1 MANTTIVV
9 SNAGWPAAAKKPAPE
24 AAVKVSAPVA
34 SLPKL
39 ATPGAV
45 APPSLAVAKPER
57 ILLERIVDTA
67 PGSAGTVFIQPAE
80 PPSLASSSSK
90 PATPSAPPKAQAE
103 DFRE

>member
-1 MANTTIVV
+1 
-9 SNAGWPAAAKKPAPE
+9 
-24 AAVKVSAPVA
+24 VKTSPPIA

-45 APPSLAVAKPER
+45 APPSLAAVKPER

-80 PPSLASSSSK
+80 LPSLASSSV
-90 PATPSAPPKAQAE
+90 PATPSATPTNPE
-103 DFRE
+103 